1 MTSLGHEAFVWLL
14 SMPSMSNGVHRA
26 GGCSTNKG
34 DAEECHETSLNPETW
49 GIIIPII
56 NIEGQE

>member
-1 MTSLGHEAFVWLL
+1 
-14 SMPSMSNGVHRA
+14 MSNGVHRA

-34 DAEECHETSLNPETW
+34 DVEECHETSLNPETW